1 MMASTADTK
10 TATLDSLDKEQ
21 MKTVRVARE
30 AKAVK
35 DIMNRI
41 SLFTNFMLHLQFT
54 DFLMSYNKLSEMCF
68 TDCVRDFTSRTVK
81 DTEVCWHLHKAI

>member
-35 DIMNRI
+35 DII
-41 SLFTNFMLHLQFT
+41 
-54 DFLMSYNKLSEMCF
+54 D
-68 TDCVRDFTSRTVK
+68 
-81 DTEVCWHLHKAI
+81 